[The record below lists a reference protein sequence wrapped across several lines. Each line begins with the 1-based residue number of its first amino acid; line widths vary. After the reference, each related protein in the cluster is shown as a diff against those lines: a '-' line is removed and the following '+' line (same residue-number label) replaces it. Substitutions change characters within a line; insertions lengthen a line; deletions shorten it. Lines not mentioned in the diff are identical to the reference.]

1 MNSIEK
7 NRLIATFMG
16 YKHPL
21 TDGLLATKYS
31 DWNQLMRVVSKIDD
45 LELKNGYTTFSVDIF
60 RNGCHIFRFGDT
72 TQELIKTESE
82 SRFEATYEAIVE
94 FIMLYN
100 KSHFNN

>member
-31 DWNQLMRVVSKIDD
+31 DWNQLMPVVSKIDD

-60 RNGCHIFRFGDT
+60 RNGCQIFRFGDIN
-72 TQELIKTESE
+72 QELITTESE

-94 FIMLYN
+94 FIILYN
-100 KSHFNN
+100 KGHFNE